1 MIHNTA
7 IIHPSAKISKNVEI
21 GPYAI
26 IGENTVIGPG
36 TKIGSHAVVECS
48 EIGVNCVIFSHAALG
63 TAPQDLKYKNEPTK
77 LIMGSNCAVREFVTL
92 NRGTSASG
100 KTVIGSNCL
109 FMAYSH
115 VAHDCRIGNN
125 VIMANAATLGG
136 HVEVGDNAFL
146 GGLVA
151 VHQFCRVGRLAMLAG
166 GAMVSQDV
174 IPFTQVHGNRAKITG
189 LNLVGIRRNPGL
201 KDSLEEIK
209 SAYRVLFLSGIPMQ
223 EALDQ
228 LEATNPKAEVKEMID
243 FIHSSKRG
251 FCRPGRKESEEEEV

>member
-7 IIHPSAKISKNVEI
+7 IIHPTAKISKNVEI

-26 IGENTVIGPG
+26 IGENTVIGTG
-36 TKIGSHAVVECS
+36 TRIGPHAIVECA
-48 EIGVNCVIFSHAALG
+48 EIGDNCVIFSHAAVG

-77 LIMGSNCAVREFVTL
+77 LIIGSNCSVREFVTL
-92 NRGTSASG
+92 NRGTTASG
-100 KTVIGSNCL
+100 QTVIGSNCL

-115 VAHDCRIGNN
+115 VAHDCRIGNR

-136 HVEVGDNAFL
+136 HVTVGDNAFL

-151 VHQFCRVGRLAMLAG
+151 VHQFSRIGRLAMLAG

-174 IPFTQVHGNRAKITG
+174 IPFTQVHGNRAKLAG
-189 LNLVGIRRNPGL
+189 LNLVGIRRNPEL
-201 KDSLEEIK
+201 KDALEDIK
-209 SAYRVLFLSGIPMQ
+209 SAYRTLFLTGIPMQ

-228 LEATNPKAEVKEMID
+228 LEASNLRPEVKEMID

-251 FCRPGRKESEEEEV
+251 FCRPSRNKAEEDEV